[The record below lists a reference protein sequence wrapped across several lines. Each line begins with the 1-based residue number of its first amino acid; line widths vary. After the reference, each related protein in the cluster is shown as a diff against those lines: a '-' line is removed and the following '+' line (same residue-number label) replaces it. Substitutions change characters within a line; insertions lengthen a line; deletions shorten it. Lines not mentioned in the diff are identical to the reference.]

1 MKILILE
8 GSNNKA
14 DEVGANY
21 DLVIKPISK
30 TLFMVIKDREAS
42 NYYGY
47 RTINTQELLN
57 RLSGLVG
64 DIGKANQKENA
75 FNTLPDDY
83 ETGDY

>member
-14 DEVGANY
+14 DGFNADY
-21 DLVIKPISK
+21 DFIIKPISK

-42 NYYGY
+42 GYGY
-47 RTINTQELLN
+47 RAINTQELLN

-64 DIGKANQKENA
+64 DIGEANQKENA